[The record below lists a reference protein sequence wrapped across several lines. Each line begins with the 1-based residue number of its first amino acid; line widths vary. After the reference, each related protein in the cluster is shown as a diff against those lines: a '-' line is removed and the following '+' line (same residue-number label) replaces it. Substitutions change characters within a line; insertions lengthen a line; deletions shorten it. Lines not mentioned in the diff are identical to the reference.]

1 MDQRITEIKRIFCLT
16 EWDIARDKWS
26 FKPMTIVGVRIDL
39 AGHHDGD
46 QELRLIRAAGYTSA
60 C

>member
-1 MDQRITEIKRIFCLT
+1 MDQRITEMGRNFRPT

-26 FKPMTIVGVRIDL
+26 FEPTTIVGVRIVL
-39 AGHHDGD
+39 AGHHDGG